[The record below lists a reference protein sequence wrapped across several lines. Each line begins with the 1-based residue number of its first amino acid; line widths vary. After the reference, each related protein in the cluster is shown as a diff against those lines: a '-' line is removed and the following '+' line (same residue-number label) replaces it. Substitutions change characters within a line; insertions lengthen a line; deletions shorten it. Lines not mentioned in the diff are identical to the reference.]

1 MDSEQ
6 GIKFSSEPDESLVPA
21 VITRFGLL
29 LGRLDGVVP
38 SPLPCGLPGP
48 LGTGRRRDGWG
59 KGDSKWGRT
68 LRSRMSE

>member
-1 MDSEQ
+1 VDSVQ

-38 SPLPCGLPGP
+38 SPLPCRLPGP
-48 LGTGRRRDGWG
+48 LGTRRGCDGRE
-59 KGDSKWGRT
+59 KGYFRWNGT
-68 LRSRMSE
+68 LRNRVSE